1 MKNFTTL
8 CLKVLFNSWL
18 TFLIIAEAEV
28 KKKKTRLFYFCSVGF
43 ARGRQIIRGISMNFY
58 T

>member
-28 KKKKTRLFYFCSVGF
+28 KKKKQGCCTSAVCGLLEEDKL
-43 ARGRQIIRGISMNFY
+43 
-58 T
+58 